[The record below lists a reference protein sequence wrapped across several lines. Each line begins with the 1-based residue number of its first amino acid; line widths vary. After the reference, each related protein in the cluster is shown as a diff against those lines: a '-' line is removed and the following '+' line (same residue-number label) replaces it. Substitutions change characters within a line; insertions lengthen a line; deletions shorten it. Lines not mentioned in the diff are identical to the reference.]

1 MLNLSKSSSNF
12 LSIDKVEKEMQLVRV
27 KRVETIRA
35 KKSCIRFL
43 SCGGKR
49 AKDSRERKKINPR
62 EREREKERE
71 YSATSQAKS
80 KKGNGN
86 FSLRKVSL
94 RILCPRPTSVLII
107 AGLFGHKRSML
118 QGSEPRNKG
127 KRIALGAG

>member
-62 EREREKERE
+62 EREREKKRE
-71 YSATSQAKS
+71 NIAQHLKQKAK
-80 KKGNGN
+80 KETEI
-86 FSLRKVSL
+86 F
-94 RILCPRPTSVLII
+94 LCE
-107 AGLFGHKRSML
+107 K
-118 QGSEPRNKG
+118 
-127 KRIALGAG
+127 